1 MESASINKSL
11 FVLAQCVE
19 AISKKQ
25 SRIPYRESKMTRILS
40 LGQNNGLTV
49 MILNLAPLRSYHLDT
64 LSSLNFANRTKR
76 IEVNEVENEPIFAG
90 TMVTKN
96 TLALGGSSL
105 NRQPLRQLAPN
116 AQVAP
121 QTQRPDKPVKAFSVY
136 TDKRRSGER
145 ALHTSG
151 TLGLSAGQKRPLDA
165 SLSTTAARPLK
176 AMRPSVHSRSVE
188 PGLSKAEIEALI
200 ERRIDAKIAE
210 KALSEQ
216 MRPAEAL
223 NADLQARLTSLEQ
236 RVAEK
241 QDSEGLQYLLMAK
254 QHHARGEDAS
264 ALKMYQLAQPFFPR
278 NEKLAGKIAALQER
292 IQRKTT
298 MPGAIS
304 EGGADATQGP
314 TKMRDDSRDDD
325 YRDEGE
331 NGADDS
337 FVYKPKRKPQTKAK
351 VAVFRD
357 LSAAEGPPSPRTQ
370 QLLDIINTRDLTQ
383 IKLLK
388 GVGIKKAE
396 LIVSSLCEIDGDEG
410 VRSVTDLE
418 QLGALKGVGWK
429 TVENMR
435 MGLSVF

>member
-25 SRIPYRESKMTRILS
+25 ARIPYRESKMTRILS

-76 IEVNEVENEPIFAG
+76 IEVNEVENEPIFADAIAS
-90 TMVTKN
+90 KP
-96 TLALGGSSL
+96 TLSLGGPSL

-116 AQVAP
+116 AQMALP
-121 QTQRPDKPVKAFSVY
+121 TRRPDKPVKAFSVY
-136 TDKRRSGER
+136 TDKRRSAEQP
-145 ALHTSG
+145 TSYNASRF
-151 TLGLSAGQKRPLDA
+151 SAGQKRPHEA
-165 SLSTTAARPLK
+165 SSSSTSTRPLK
-176 AMRPSVHSRSVE
+176 AMRPSAYIRPIEAV
-188 PGLSKAEIEALI
+188 LSKADIEALI

-216 MRPAEAL
+216 VKPVEAL

-241 QDSEGLQYLLMAK
+241 EDSEGLQYLLMAK

-278 NEKLAGKIAALQER
+278 NDKLASKIAALQDR
-292 IQRKTT
+292 MRRKKDP
-298 MPGAIS
+298 PGTFS
-304 EGGADATQGP
+304 EGVVDAAERPKNTHNDP
-314 TKMRDDSRDDD
+314 RDED
-325 YRDEGE
+325 YHDEGE
-331 NGADDS
+331 EDADDS
-337 FVYKPKRKPQTKAK
+337 FVYKPKRKPPTKAK

-357 LSAAEGPPSPRTQ
+357 LSVATDGPPSPRTQ
-370 QLLDIINTRDLTQ
+370 QLLNIINTRDLAQ

-396 LIVSSLCEIDGDEG
+396 LIISSLCEIDGDEEG
-410 VRSVTDLE
+410 KFVTDLE
-418 QLGALKGVGWK
+418 QLGALRGVGWK

-435 MGLSVF
+435 MGLGVF

>member
-1 MESASINKSL
+1 
-11 FVLAQCVE
+11 
-19 AISKKQ
+19 
-25 SRIPYRESKMTRILS
+25 MTRILS

-76 IEVNEVENEPIFAG
+76 IEVNEVENEPIFASAIA
-90 TMVTKN
+90 TKP
-96 TLALGGSSL
+96 TLSLGGPSL

-116 AQVAP
+116 AQMALS
-121 QTQRPDKPVKAFSVY
+121 TRRPDKPVKAFSVY
-136 TDKRRSGER
+136 TDKRRSGEQPP
-145 ALHTSG
+145 SYNVS
-151 TLGLSAGQKRPLDA
+151 GLSTGQKRPLEA
-165 SLSTTAARPLK
+165 SSSSTSTRPLK
-176 AMRPSVHSRSVE
+176 AMRPSGYNRPIE
-188 PGLSKAEIEALI
+188 PVLSKADIEALI
-200 ERRIDAKIAE
+200 EKRIDAKIAE

-216 MRPAEAL
+216 VKPVEAL

-241 QDSEGLQYLLMAK
+241 EDSEGLQYLLMAK

-278 NEKLAGKIAALQER
+278 NGKLASKIAALQER
-292 IQRKTT
+292 MQRKKETPET
-298 MPGAIS
+298 LS
-304 EGGADATQGP
+304 EGTADAAERPRNTRNDL
-314 TKMRDDSRDDD
+314 RDEE
-325 YRDEGE
+325 YHDEGE
-331 NGADDS
+331 ENADDS
-337 FVYKPKRKPQTKAK
+337 FVYKPKRKPPTKAK

-357 LSAAEGPPSPRTQ
+357 LSAATDGPPSPRTQ
-370 QLLDIINTRDLTQ
+370 QLLNIINTRDLAQ

-396 LIVSSLCEIDGDEG
+396 LIVSGLCEIDGDEEG
-410 VRSVTDLE
+410 KFVTDLE

-435 MGLSVF
+435 MGLGVF